1 MLIPRVEQLITE
13 IAEKLDWNWNQ
24 TKNRFWISRE
34 IKSCSAV
41 FFKKT
46 SRIIIRYIT
55 SDAVCWKSCHEL
67 RCICSRTFWTRDRRR
82 HLKFWKG
89 AMRQRLWQSD
99 PVCLCMGPTHI
110 HTHTRTQRL
119 SSPTLLYKRFH
130 DQVAGA
136 IVCCYKKNLTGA
148 VLFSWRFPFRTD
160 GWNGFSMR

>member
-13 IAEKLDWNWNQ
+13 IAEKLVWNWNQ

-34 IKSCSAV
+34 IKSWSAV
-41 FFKKT
+41 FFRRT
-46 SRIIIRYIT
+46 RVYNVWCCVLEVLSC
-55 SDAVCWKSCHEL
+55 DALHLLPNVLDAGSSATFEVLEGGDASATLTERSCLPMYGTH
-67 RCICSRTFWTRDRRR
+67 S
-82 HLKFWKG
+82 
-89 AMRQRLWQSD
+89 
-99 PVCLCMGPTHI
+99 PTHI

-130 DQVAGA
+130 DRVAGA